1 MRPSWVGGG
10 RTLAEM
16 GTEMLCGWRG
26 VWGSLCSICRDEI
39 CLLLTAQS
47 CLVSGTLVGLPGPW
61 IFLHSQLS
69 LFYGPF
75 LVGPIFVTSSE
86 TAHWGVVMIELF
98 CLLLQ
103 INSKRPI
110 HTCLCASILWVW
122 PMGLVG
128 HGSSLEK
135 FPPPGYCLQG

>member
-1 MRPSWVGGG
+1 MWLKGCLGQFVLNFQGRDLPSFN
-10 RTLAEM
+10 
-16 GTEMLCGWRG
+16 
-26 VWGSLCSICRDEI
+26 CSILFGKWDTGGPSRPLDFLTFSTI
-39 CLLLTAQS
+39 TLLWA
-47 CLVSGTLVGLPGPW
+47 LP
-61 IFLHSQLS
+61 
-69 LFYGPF
+69 
-75 LVGPIFVTSSE
+75 VGPIFVTSSE

-122 PMGLVG
+122 AMGLVG